1 MKIGEQEILFK
12 KGVRKYI
19 PVGYTLLNIER
30 VVCSELKYRLF
41 ANFITLEYYPRRRVK
56 DQVKVTEH
64 IIYNEVT
71 GSNLIELMVYDIKPR
86 NGKLPDV
93 EKVINQANKFIID
106 NAEEIFTNIKDISTN
121 KVFYAVDNEEIEFNE
136 NGEIQLNRSYK
147 DLTEFIES
155 EKFQGLDALFEKERL
170 NTTEEKEE
178 FLIKYI
184 KENKLIKG
192 DGKPSSR
199 ITKKLLMEEG
209 LL

>member
-1 MKIGEQEILFK
+1 MKICEQEILFK

-19 PVGYTLLNIER
+19 PVGYTVLNIER
-30 VVCSELKYRLF
+30 VLCDELKYRLF
-41 ANFITLEYYPRRRVK
+41 ANFITLEHYPRRKVK

-64 IIYNEVT
+64 VIYNEVT
-71 GSNLIELMVYDIKPR
+71 GNNLIELMVYDIKPR

-93 EKVINQANKFIID
+93 EKIVNQANKFIID
-106 NAEEIFTNIKDISTN
+106 NSEEIFTNIKDISKN
-121 KVFYAVDNEEIEFNE
+121 KLFYVVDNQEMEFNE
-136 NGEIQLNRSYK
+136 NGEIQINRSYK

-155 EKFQGLDALFEKERL
+155 EKFQGLNAFYEKERL

-178 FLIKYI
+178 FLLKYI

-192 DGKPSSR
+192 DGKSTLR